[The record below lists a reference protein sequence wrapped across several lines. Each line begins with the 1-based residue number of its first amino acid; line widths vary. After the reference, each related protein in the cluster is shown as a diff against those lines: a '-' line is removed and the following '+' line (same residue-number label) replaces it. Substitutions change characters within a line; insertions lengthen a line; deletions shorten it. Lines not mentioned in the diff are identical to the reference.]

1 MKGIDAYV
9 QGIDTWLQDWGGYL
23 TWYDAALFYNMS
35 MTLPAPA
42 DGGTPAIEATALP
55 TTVRADETVISEG
68 RLEPVRFVEIG
79 FNANGQVS
87 EVLVKQGDPVEAG
100 QVIAR
105 LESNNAQTLET
116 ARAAATRELADAD
129 EAVRVAQNALDDF
142 RIPMD
147 LKPMGPEEAVRYT
160 YEQLEKAR
168 ADYEPYKYAHQ
179 RRDRFDFNQDC
190 KIKNGIETC
199 NNIASYYD
207 RVLRDAW
214 DKYRQA
220 IEWWDHVA
228 KLDESKAKRLEA
240 QKNYDELQNDAN
252 PEETAGIRAS
262 RADAELRAP
271 FPGTVAKLDIKVGET
286 ASAGTTIVTIADFS
300 KWVIKTTDL
309 TEIDVVN
316 IKQGQTALLT
326 LDALPDVKLTGTV
339 DAIGQTYSEKQ
350 GDIVYEVTIILNDT
364 NPNLRWGMTAEVKFE
379 R

>member
-1 MKGIDAYV
+1 MKTKTVVFFVIALG
-9 QGIDTWLQDWGGYL
+9 LLL
-23 TWYDAALFYNMS
+23 TACGA
-35 MTLPAPA
+35 
-42 DGGTPAIEATALP
+42 GGTPATEATALP
-55 TTVRADETVISEG
+55 TTVQADETVISEG
-68 RLEPVRFVEIG
+68 RVEPVRFVEIG
-79 FNANGQVS
+79 FNASGLVS

-105 LESNNAQTLET
+105 LESKDAQMLET
-116 ARAAATRELADAD
+116 ARAAATRELADAN
-129 EAVRVAQNALDDF
+129 EAVRAAQNALDDF

-168 ADYEPYKYAHQ
+168 ADYEPYKYIHQ
-179 RRDRFDFNQDC
+179 RRDRNDFNQDC

-199 NNIASYYD
+199 KNIASYYD

-228 KLDESKAKRLEA
+228 TLDNAKAKRLEA
-240 QKNYDELQNDAN
+240 QKNYDDLQNGAN

-262 RADAELRAP
+262 LADAELSAP

-286 ASAGTTIVTIADFS
+286 ASAGTAIATVADFS

-316 IKQGQTALLT
+316 IMQGQTALII

-339 DAIGQTYSEKQ
+339 EAIGQTYSEKQ

-379 R
+379 